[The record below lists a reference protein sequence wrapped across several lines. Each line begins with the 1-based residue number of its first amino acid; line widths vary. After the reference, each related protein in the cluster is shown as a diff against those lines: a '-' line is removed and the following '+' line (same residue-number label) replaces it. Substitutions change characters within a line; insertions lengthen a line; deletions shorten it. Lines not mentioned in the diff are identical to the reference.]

1 MTHLS
6 YTFATVRKIV
16 EKAGLSGLW
25 QCQSNRR
32 WRFAVT
38 ENAGLQW
45 SPTRAKLSFYGPA
58 KEQEELQAAVEK
70 ILQQDLIASRGGQN
84 AGLDLEEIQSIPDL
98 VGWLIQYMQAGQKCD
113 YPKPLVDCA
122 KMLVREFAAMDDD
135 DTPAFLMWSPPP
147 CLGSSF
153 HQLTPTCA
161 TSSYSSMLM
170 DWAGRIYDEL
180 SLAEL
185 PPENALEHTIEAA
198 GLEDHFRQREK
209 KGKVWLVSRRKFEE
223 RFGFRVRIE
232 LASSIW

>member
-1 MTHLS
+1 
-6 YTFATVRKIV
+6 
-16 EKAGLSGLW
+16 
-25 QCQSNRR
+25 
-32 WRFAVT
+32 
-38 ENAGLQW
+38 
-45 SPTRAKLSFYGPA
+45 
-58 KEQEELQAAVEK
+58 
-70 ILQQDLIASRGGQN
+70 
-84 AGLDLEEIQSIPDL
+84 LEEIQAIPNL
-98 VGWLIQYMQAGQKCD
+98 VGWLIQYMQAGPKCD

-122 KMLVREFAAMDDD
+122 KMLVQEFAAMDDD

-153 HQLTPTCA
+153 HQLTATCA
-161 TSSYSSMLM
+161 RSSYSSMLM
-170 DWAGRIYDEL
+170 DWAGRVYDEL

-198 GLEDHFRQREK
+198 GLEDHFRQREM